1 MQEVME
7 AVELALAEKG
17 LNRVQMPPKLYL
29 FFKRYNGDLRTMPSY
44 LEGLEVSAV
53 KVVNVHPDNRKKYNL
68 PTVMATIVLV
78 DPKNGAPIA
87 IMGGKWITDIR
98 TGAVG
103 GIAAKY
109 LARKDS
115 RIVGLIGAG
124 AQARTQLIGL
134 LSLYGHLE
142 EVRVCDRIK
151 EIREDFVAEMKN
163 LYAQRISQIVP
174 VEQAEDAVKGADIIV
189 TVTPSRM
196 PVVMNDWI
204 SPGVHINC
212 IGADAPG
219 KQELD
224 AVILKRAKIVVDDW
238 EQASHGSEVNVPISQ
253 GIINQKD
260 IWGELGEI
268 VAGLKKG
275 RESADEITVFAATG
289 LAISDAITANIAYR
303 KAMAQRIGQFIE
315 FM

>member
-29 FFKRYNGDLRTMPSY
+29 FFKRYNGDLRTMPAY
-44 LEGLEVSAV
+44 LEELEVSAV

-142 EVRVCDRIK
+142 EVRVCDRVK
-151 EIREDFVAEMKN
+151 EIREGFVAEMKN
-163 LYAQRISQIVP
+163 LYAQRISQIVS
-174 VEQAEDAVKGADIIV
+174 VEQAEDVVKGADIIV
-189 TVTPSRM
+189 TVTPSRV